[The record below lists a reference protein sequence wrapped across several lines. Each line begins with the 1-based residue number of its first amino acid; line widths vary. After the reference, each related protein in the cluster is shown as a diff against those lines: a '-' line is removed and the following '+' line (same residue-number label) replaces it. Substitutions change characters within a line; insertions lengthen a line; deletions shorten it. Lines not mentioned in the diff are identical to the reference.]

1 MKVDELF
8 PVDDSVL
15 WLLRR
20 GFRYNVTSGWFYY
33 DFVKK
38 GPKGRFVPARATV
51 CRTLALDPD
60 LAWTAAVWT
69 ATKDRDSRMVASSDN
84 MRTPAQCLESIAPAI
99 EKACQS
105 TTGLRRCL

>member
-8 PVDDSVL
+8 PIDDSVL
-15 WLLRR
+15 WLLRH

-33 DFVKK
+33 DFVRK
-38 GPKGRFVPARATV
+38 GPKGRFIAARVIV
-51 CRTLALDPD
+51 CRTSD
-60 LAWTAAVWT
+60 LNPATAWTAAVWV
-69 ATKDRDSRMVASSDN
+69 ATKDRDSKVAASSND
-84 MRTPAQCLESIAPAI
+84 MRTAEQCLESIAPAI